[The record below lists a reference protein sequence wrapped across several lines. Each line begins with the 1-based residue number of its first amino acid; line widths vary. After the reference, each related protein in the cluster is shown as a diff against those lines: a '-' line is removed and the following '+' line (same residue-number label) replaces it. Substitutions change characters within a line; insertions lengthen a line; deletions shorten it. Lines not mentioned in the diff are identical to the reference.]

1 MISDIFVYILNMSLS
16 AVWLILA
23 VMLIRLVFKKMPKK
37 FRIVLWGIVA
47 VRLVCPNLPGSPASL
62 VPSSQVIAQG
72 SSAGGSFIIN
82 SGISAVD
89 IAADKIVESSVLS
102 SVNTVAVTDI
112 FSYIWIA
119 VSVGILIYTV
129 VSYFMLK
136 RKVGTAVLFNENVY
150 ECDNVS
156 SPFVFGLIKPKIYLP
171 FNISPADRGSVIL
184 HENAHIRRRDHIT
197 KTVGFL
203 ITAVH
208 WFNPFVI
215 LSFILLCR
223 DIELACDESIVIN
236 MDKEQRSDYMQALF
250 DLSVGKNRISIC
262 PLSFG
267 EVTVKERIK
276 SVMNG
281 KKPAKALLA
290 VCVALCVITGACF
303 LTDRYTR
310 DNMPDKLKTAV
321 DFAVLSDNDGKY
333 LEGEF
338 KTVSSKILG
347 VTRGIRETKVY
358 ALCLYDEWTAQNGLL
373 YSVSGSFTPVAMT
386 FKNPSSANA
395 PYVLKSYET
404 PSDGTMYSDSIK
416 RIFPVSMWGQVLYM
430 SDSASS
436 DLHENSR
443 KNALEYFGLDE
454 NTPEHNLPFDYN
466 VPETTIAVKT
476 DN

>member
-1 MISDIFVYILNMSLS
+1 MIPEIFVYVLNMSLS
-16 AVWLILA
+16 AAWLILA
-23 VMLIRLVFKKMPKK
+23 VMFIRLVFKKMPKK
-37 FRIVLWGIVA
+37 FRIVLWGIAA
-47 VRLVCPNLPGSPASL
+47 VRLVYPFLPGSPVSL
-62 VPSSQVIAQG
+62 VPSSQVIASG
-72 SSAGGSFIIN
+72 GTAGGSVVIN
-82 SGISAVD
+82 SGISPVD
-89 IAADKIVESSVLS
+89 IAAAKITDSSVLS
-102 SVNTVAVTDI
+102 SVNTGAVTDI
-112 FSYIWIA
+112 LAYIWLA
-119 VSVGILIYTV
+119 GAVGIMIYAV
-129 VSYFMLK
+129 ISYFMLK

-150 ECDNVS
+150 ECDKVS
-156 SPFVFGLIKPKIYLP
+156 SPFVFGFINPKIYLP

-184 HENAHIRRRDHIT
+184 HENAHIRRYDHIT
-197 KTVGFL
+197 KTVGFV

-215 LSFILLCR
+215 LSFVLLCR
-223 DIELACDESIVIN
+223 DIELACDESIIIN
-236 MDKEQRSDYMQALF
+236 MDNEQRADYMQALF

-276 SVMNG
+276 SVMSG
-281 KKPAKALLA
+281 KKPAKSLLA
-290 VCVALCVITGACF
+290 VCIVLCLITGACF
-303 LTDRYTR
+303 LTDRYTQN
-310 DNMPDKLKTAV
+310 NMPDKLKTAV
-321 DFAVLSDNDGKY
+321 DFSVLSDNDGKY

-338 KTVSSKILG
+338 KTVSSKILS
-347 VTRGIRETKVY
+347 VKRGIGETKVY
-358 ALCLYDEWTAQNGLL
+358 ALCLYDEWSEENGLL

-404 PSDGTMYSDSIK
+404 PDDGSLYSDSVK
-416 RIFPVSMWGQVLYM
+416 RIFPVSLWAQVLYM

-436 DLHENSR
+436 ALHENSR

>member
-1 MISDIFVYILNMSLS
+1 MISDIFVYVLNMSLG

-37 FRIVLWGIVA
+37 FRIVLWGIAA
-47 VRLVCPNLPGSPASL
+47 VRLVCPNLPGSPVSL
-62 VPSSQVIAQG
+62 VPSSQVIAP
-72 SSAGGSFIIN
+72 SISAGGSVVIN
-82 SGISAVD
+82 SGISPVD
-89 IAADKIVESSVLS
+89 IAADKIAESSVLS
-102 SVNTVAVTDI
+102 SVNAAAVTDI
-112 FSYIWIA
+112 FSYIWLA
-119 VSVGILIYTV
+119 GAVGILIYAV
-129 VSYFMLK
+129 ISYFMLK
-136 RKVGTAVLFNENVY
+136 RKVGTAVLMNENVY
-150 ECDNVS
+150 ECDRVS

-171 FNISPADRGSVIL
+171 FNISPAYRGSVIL

-197 KTVGFL
+197 KTVGFV

-223 DIELACDESIVIN
+223 DIELACDESIIIN
-236 MDKEQRSDYMQALF
+236 MDKEQRADYMQALF
-250 DLSVGKNRISIC
+250 DLSVGKTGISIC

-276 SVMNG
+276 SVMSS

-290 VCVALCVITGACF
+290 VCIALCVITGACF
-303 LTDRYTR
+303 LTDRYTQ
-310 DNMPDKLKTAV
+310 DNMPDKIKTAV

-333 LEGEF
+333 LEGEY
-338 KTVSSKILG
+338 KTVSTKILR
-347 VTRGIRETKVY
+347 VTRGIHETKVY

-386 FKNPSSANA
+386 FENASSANA

-404 PSDGTMYSDSIK
+404 PDDGSLYTDSIK
-416 RIFPVSMWGQVLYM
+416 RIFPVSLWARVLYM
-430 SDSASS
+430 SDSVSS

-443 KNALEYFGLDE
+443 KNALDYFGLDE
-454 NTPEHNLPFDYN
+454 NTPEHNLPFDYS
-466 VPETTIAVKT
+466 VPETTIAVKA